1 MERQK
6 RVCAIH
12 DISCVGRCS
21 LTVALPILSA
31 AGMDCG
37 ILPTAVLST
46 HTGGFEGFTYRDL
59 TSDIMPISDHWQ
71 TLNLGFD
78 ALYSGFLGS
87 FEQID
92 LVGELFDTYKTAENV
107 VLVDPVMAD
116 NGKLYS
122 IYSPEM
128 AKGMAK
134 LCGKADIIIPNITE
148 ACFMVDEEYKPE
160 SYDKPY
166 IENLLKKLGML
177 GAKQVVLTG
186 VSFDNSQ
193 LGAAVYD
200 VASGQIDYV
209 FAPKIDGYFH
219 GTGDCFGSA
228 LLSALL
234 NGKTLTQAAQI
245 ACNFVHKAIIITQ
258 KLNQEARYGVAF
270 ELALPHLM
278 TELGILN
285 ADN

>member
-1 MERQK
+1 MDRQK

-21 LTVALPILSA
+21 LTVALPIISA

-59 TSDIMPISDHWQ
+59 TADVMPISAHWQ
-71 TLNLGFD
+71 TLGLGFD

-92 LVGELFDTYKTAENV
+92 LVGELFDTYKTSENL

-116 NGKLYS
+116 NGKLYA

-148 ACFMVDEEYKPE
+148 ACFMVDTEYKTEP
-160 SYDKPY
+160 YDKPY
-166 IENLLKKLGML
+166 IENLLQKLGAL

-186 VSFDNSQ
+186 VSFNDSE

-200 VASGQIDYV
+200 VASGNIDYV
-209 FAPKIDGYFH
+209 FAPRIDGYFH

-234 NGKTLTQAAQI
+234 NGKTLTQAAQT
-245 ACNFVHKAIIITQ
+245 ACNFVHKSIEITL
-258 KLNQEARYGVAF
+258 KLNQERRYGVAF
-270 ELALPHLM
+270 ELALPSLM
-278 TELGILN
+278 KELGILN
-285 ADN
+285 ADH

>member
-1 MERQK
+1 
-6 RVCAIH
+6 
-12 DISCVGRCS
+12 
-21 LTVALPILSA
+21 VALPILSA

-59 TSDIMPISDHWQ
+59 TADIMPISAHWQ

-92 LVGELFDTYKTAENV
+92 LVSELFDTYKTSENI

-128 AKGMAK
+128 AKGMAR

-148 ACFMVDEEYKPE
+148 ACFMVDVEYKPE
-160 SYDKPY
+160 PYDKAY
-166 IENLLKKLGML
+166 IENLLKKLGTL
-177 GAKQVVLTG
+177 GAKHVVLTG
-186 VSFDNSQ
+186 VSFDEHQ

-200 VASGQIDYV
+200 CSTWNIQYV
-209 FAPKIDGYFH
+209 FAPRIDGYFH

-234 NGKTLTQAAQI
+234 NGKNLVEAAQI
-245 ACNFVHKAIIITQ
+245 ACNFVHKAITITQ

-278 TELGILN
+278 SELGIL
-285 ADN
+285 